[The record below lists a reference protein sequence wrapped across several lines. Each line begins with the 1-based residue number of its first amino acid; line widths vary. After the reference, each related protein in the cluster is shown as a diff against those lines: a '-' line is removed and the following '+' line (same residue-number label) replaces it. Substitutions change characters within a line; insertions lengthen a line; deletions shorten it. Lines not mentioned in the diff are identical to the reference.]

1 MRTSTVYPPKKAQ
14 MYQQLQELP
23 KKYRVVGIVR
33 TDKVR
38 SSQILPLRKKFKD
51 QVLFVNIKD
60 RIAKKAL
67 EQTGIPGIADIISN
81 LNGQCMLMLT
91 DISPFKLNLLL
102 AKNRMML
109 AARAGDIA
117 SVDVVVRE
125 QNTGIAPGP
134 MLTEFKEAKI
144 PTKIDQGTIWIMKVT
159 IPTKKGDV
167 ISDKLAPLL
176 TKLDIKPVEA
186 GIELEYA
193 LEEGTLY
200 SIDEMTID
208 VDAVRDEFAQCYQEA
223 VNLSIEAG
231 YVTPENVLSI
241 LSGAFTAARGLAIES
256 GFTTDATVEAIL
268 QKAYSHG
275 AALEKAVS

>member
-144 PTKIDQGTIWIMKVT
+144 PTKIDQGTIWIMKDT